1 MNTVTLAQNAYKSS
15 TDLSSSG
22 KKSEYQI
29 FARVTHRLIAAQDK
43 ANAHHNELLE
53 AVHENLRL
61 WGILAVDVADAGNGL
76 PKELRASLFYLFEF
90 TREHS
95 RKIIAGTENADALIE
110 INQMIMR
117 GLAQTPATVS

>member
-1 MNTVTLAQNAYKSS
+1 MNTVALAQNAYQSA
-15 TDLSSSG
+15 TDLSNTG
-22 KKSEYQI
+22 KKNEYQV
-29 FARVTHRLIAAQDK
+29 FARITHRMIAASKSEDGDLSEHLQ
-43 ANAHHNELLE
+43 

-61 WGILAVDVADAGNGL
+61 WGILAADVADAGNGL

-95 RKIIAGTENADALIE
+95 RKIIAGTEEIGPLIE

-117 GLAQTPATVS
+117 GLATMPETSS

>member
-1 MNTVTLAQNAYKSS
+1 MNTVALAQNAYQSA
-15 TDLSSSG
+15 TDLSNSG
-22 KKSEYQI
+22 KKNEYQI
-29 FARVTHRLIAAQDK
+29 FAKVTHRLMAATQDE
-43 ANAHHNELLE
+43 NGDLSELLQ

-61 WGILAVDVADAGNGL
+61 WAILAVDVADAGNGL

-95 RKIIAGTENADALIE
+95 RKIIAGTEDAGPIIE

-117 GLAQTPATVS
+117 GLASMPEQAR

>member
-1 MNTVTLAQNAYKSS
+1 MNTVALAQNAYKSS
-15 TDLSSSG
+15 TELSHSG
-22 KKSEYQI
+22 KKNEYQI
-29 FARVTHRLIAAQDK
+29 FARITHRLIETQKNLDGPA
-43 ANAHHNELLE
+43 NELLE

-95 RKIIAGTENADALIE
+95 RKIIAGTEDASALIE

-117 GLAQTPATVS
+117 GLAAAPEPVE

>member
-1 MNTVTLAQNAYKSS
+1 MNTVALAQNAYKSS
-15 TDLSSSG
+15 TELSHTG
-22 KKSEYQI
+22 KKNEYQV
-29 FARVTHRLIAAQDK
+29 FARITHRLIASQKDPQSPV
-43 ANAHHNELLE
+43 NELLE

-95 RKIIAGTENADALIE
+95 RKIIAGSEDAAALIE

-117 GLAQTPATVS
+117 GLASAPDTDE